1 MITFK
6 TLSSLDLGQIYE
18 MLKDS
23 YQDLIEKY
31 DSKNKEKYLE
41 SWKQADK
48 DVFDNPNTIGKCI
61 FVTYADNEL
70 VGFASWDPRHFP
82 EYGIVG
88 QNCVL
93 PKHKGKGYG
102 KMQIEE
108 LLKIFKEAKC
118 KKALVSTGDSD
129 FFIPAQK
136 MYQSVGFKETKRFLN
151 QKWGFNEIE
160 YEKSLD

>member
-6 TLSSLDLGQIYE
+6 TLSSLNRGQIYE

-31 DSKNKEKYLE
+31 DSQNVEKYLG
-41 SWKQADK
+41 SWEQADK
-48 DVFDNPNTIGKCI
+48 DAFNNANTIGKYL
-61 FVTYADNEL
+61 FVTFIDNEL

-82 EYGIVG
+82 EYGIIG

-93 PKHKGKGYG
+93 TKHKGKGFG
-102 KMQIEE
+102 KLQIEE
-108 LLKIFKEAKC
+108 LLRIFKKAEC
-118 KKALVSTGDSD
+118 EKALVSTSDND

-136 MYQSVGFKETKRFLN
+136 MYQSVGFKETKRLLN
-151 QKWGFNEIE
+151 QEWGFDDIE
-160 YEKSLD
+160 YEKKL

>member
-1 MITFK
+1 MLTFK
-6 TLSSLDLGQIYE
+6 SLSSLKPGQLFE
-18 MLKDS
+18 MLASS
-23 YQDLIEKY
+23 YCDLIEKY
-31 DSKNKEKYLE
+31 DPQNKEEYLK

-48 DVFDNPNTIGKCI
+48 DAFDNPNTIGKCI
-61 FVTYADNEL
+61 FVTYADKEL

-82 EYGIVG
+82 DYGIVG

-93 PKHKGKGYG
+93 HKNKGKGYG

-108 LLKIFKEAKC
+108 LLRIFKEAKC
-118 KKALVSTGDSD
+118 KKALVSTGDSN
-129 FFIPAQK
+129 FFISAQK

-160 YEKSLD
+160 YEKIL